1 MGLNVNTNS
10 YGNVVG
16 LDPESAA
23 EKAVSVI
30 GQGYNLCTDIRF
42 SACKSRL
49 IQIDNTTSH
58 TRDLVFPSGVVVP
71 NVPLSIKSDKG
82 DCTRFRSDVLTF
94 NQVIATFLFAL
105 LLFQFLIIIYVVS
118 TLQIEGVSDALII
131 IFNSSIDDCICLFLF
146 SIS

>member
-1 MGLNVNTNS
+1 MGFNVNNTNTNS
-10 YGNVVG
+10 YGNAG
-16 LDPESAA
+16 LDPQLAA

-30 GQGYNLCTDIRF
+30 GQGYNLCNDIRF

-49 IQIDNTTSH
+49 IHIDNSSSN

-94 NQVIATFLFAL
+94 IQVIAITTL
-105 LLFQFLIIIYVVS
+105 LLLHFLMIEDVS
-118 TLQIEGVSDALII
+118 NSFIFINYYQCLVSVSV
-131 IFNSSIDDCICLFLF
+131 FHR
-146 SIS
+146 

>member
-49 IQIDNTTSH
+49 IQIDNTSSH

-118 TLQIEGVSDALII
+118 TLQIEGVSHALII

>member
-49 IQIDNTTSH
+49 IQIDNTSSH

-105 LLFQFLIIIYVVS
+105 LLFQFLIIIYEVS
-118 TLQIEGVSDALII
+118 TLQIEGVSHALII
-131 IFNSSIDDCICLFLF
+131 IFNSSFFF
-146 SIS
+146 SFSNYYWC

>member
-49 IQIDNTTSH
+49 IQIDNTSSH

-105 LLFQFLIIIYVVS
+105 LLFQFLIIIS
-118 TLQIEGVSDALII
+118 RIDTSD
-131 IFNSSIDDCICLFLF
+131 
-146 SIS
+146 

>member
-1 MGLNVNTNS
+1 MGINVNQS
-10 YGNVVG
+10 YGNAG
-16 LDPESAA
+16 LDPQLAA

-30 GQGYNLCTDIRF
+30 GQGYDLCSDIRF

-49 IQIDNTTSH
+49 IQIENTASQ

-94 NQVIATFLFAL
+94 NQVIHHKLCS
-105 LLFQFLIIIYVVS
+105 YYH
-118 TLQIEGVSDALII
+118 
-131 IFNSSIDDCICLFLF
+131 NSA
-146 SIS
+146 

>member
-49 IQIDNTTSH
+49 IQIDNTSSH